1 MDETM
6 SMALGYYITMNT
18 NKTCE
23 SLALLNGEHA
33 FVDENMR
40 SHNLL
45 LPNSENKNKWE
56 SLWLLNS
63 ERAFLDEEN
72 ASWNK
77 LDAS

>member
-23 SLALLNGEHA
+23 SLAIFNGEHA

-45 LPNSENKNKWE
+45 LPTSENKNK
-56 SLWLLNS
+56 
-63 ERAFLDEEN
+63 
-72 ASWNK
+72 
-77 LDAS
+77 